1 MTNCRGLPNVFNIS
15 KSIPTVVSGSHFSC
29 PGFLPAGSGC
39 PLPCPPR
46 PQRCSRRKGRTGA
59 GPYVAAMEPADA
71 VLVLH
76 YNYTGKLRG
85 SRYLPG
91 EGVRVD
97 AAAFL
102 AMCALI
108 VLANLAVLLALWR
121 GHPRLRAPAYLLL
134 GSLTLSDLLA
144 GAAYAANLLL
154 SGARTL
160 RLSPALWFAREGGVA
175 VALTASVLSLLAIA
189 LERHATMA
197 RRTPADARLVGGC
210 RGGRAR
216 ALRFAAATWA
226 ASLGL
231 GALPAL
237 GWNCVGR
244 LASCSTV
251 LPLFTRDYVL
261 FCVLVFLAALAA
273 VLALYLRIYRLVH
286 AHAPARP
293 PARRLHPRSLALLR
307 TVAVVLIAFT
317 ACWLPLFFLLLVDV
331 ACPTQACPVLYQA
344 DYFLGLAMVNS
355 LLNPVIY
362 TLTSR
367 DMRRALLRLLD
378 PCCGLRPRSSSG
390 REEDRAG
397 GASDVGGGAGCCR
410 RPRTLG
416 GNARRSPQLD
426 GLDSSGST
434 GNLTPVPAP
443 GIQGVY

>member
-1 MTNCRGLPNVFNIS
+1 WE
-15 KSIPTVVSGSHFSC
+15 
-29 PGFLPAGSGC
+29 AGV
-39 PLPCPPR
+39 L
-46 PQRCSRRKGRTGA
+46 
-59 GPYVAAMEPADA
+59 GPSTPADA

-85 SRYLPG
+85 SRYLSG
-91 EGVRVD
+91 EGVRAE

-108 VLANLAVLLALWR
+108 VVANLAVLLALWR
-121 GHPRLRAPAYLLL
+121 HRRLRAPAYLLL

-175 VALTASVLSLLAIA
+175 VALAASVLSLLAIA

-197 RRTPADARLVGGC
+197 RRTPARPPRTGGGC

-216 ALRFAAATWA
+216 ALRLAAAAWA

-237 GWNCVGR
+237 GWNCMGH

-251 LPLFTRDYVL
+251 LPLFARAYVL
-261 FCVLVFLAALAA
+261 FCVLVFSAALAA
-273 VLALYLRIYRLVH
+273 VLALYLRIYRLVRS
-286 AHAPARP
+286 HAPARP

-307 TVAVVLIAFT
+307 TVAVVLGAFT

-331 ACPTQACPVLYQA
+331 ACPGRSCPVLYQA

-355 LLNPVIY
+355 LLNPLIY

-367 DMRRALLRLLD
+367 DMRRALLLLLD
-378 PCCGLRPRSSSG
+378 PCCGRPPRSSSG
-390 REEDRAG
+390 RGEDRAG
-397 GASDVGGGAGCCR
+397 GVSDGGGGAARCR
-410 RPRTLG
+410 RPRTPA
-416 GNARRSPQLD
+416 GNTGTSPQLD
-426 GLDSSGST
+426 GPDTSGST

-443 GIQGVY
+443 ETQGVY